1 MFISL
6 QKLTKTQEMS
16 RFLKLKG
23 ARTSLHSPETS
34 TELLRQKYF
43 PYPQQMGHFVVEI
56 PLKRFIMV
64 TLNDAIDFLF
74 EKFIENTGK

>member
-1 MFISL
+1 
-6 QKLTKTQEMS
+6 
-16 RFLKLKG
+16 
-23 ARTSLHSPETS
+23 
-34 TELLRQKYF
+34 
-43 PYPQQMGHFVVEI
+43 MGHFVVEV